1 MEQELSDL
9 LLEAPDFGEWDDPW
23 ESDTHSSDTWA
34 TASVAPLA
42 VALQGVKWEITQA
55 AQAQP
60 ASSMS
65 TADAA
70 LGAVAERPSLDA
82 VSPLADPGQDSCGKR
97 SGIMQA
103 ALREVKWEIEDP
115 PAMGKTTKQHG
126 GAALTFHQILRDWG
140 SGFRW
145 QQAQGGSRL
154 R

>member
-23 ESDTHSSDTWA
+23 ESDTWA

-42 VALQGVKWEITQA
+42 MALQGVKREI

-70 LGAVAERPSLDA
+70 LGAVAERQSLDA

-103 ALREVKWEIEDP
+103 ALREIKRRSKIRP
-115 PAMGKTTKQHG
+115 PWAKRQSNT
-126 GAALTFHQILRDWG
+126 AAPR
-140 SGFRW
+140 
-145 QQAQGGSRL
+145 
-154 R
+154 